1 MRAIRCKSHRS
12 VVTTNLPPDNTL
24 QRTRNADWCLHGCG
38 CRHEWRPTVR
48 LHGCGCR
55 HEWRPTVRP
64 AARQEAP
71 AGIRR
76 YAPGNTDMRWITLRP
91 S

>member
-48 LHGCGCR
+48 
-55 HEWRPTVRP
+55 P